1 MVALT
6 PAIADIVVWSDQITP
21 YDEQYFLTYARLL
34 DADREGAD
42 WRDVARIIL
51 LLDPEENPE
60 GARQC
65 WQTHLERAKWV
76 VTTGYKQLLDQ
87 AKLRSKR
94 S

>member
-1 MVALT
+1 MAE
-6 PAIADIVVWSDQITP
+6 PASTLADIVVWSDQITL
-21 YDEQYFLTYARLL
+21 YDEQHFLTYARLL
-34 DADREGAD
+34 DADREDAD

-51 LLDPEENPE
+51 LLDPEKNPE

-87 AKLRSKR
+87 AKLRSKQ

>member
-21 YDEQYFLTYARLL
+21 YDEQHFLTYARLL

-51 LLDPEENPE
+51 LLDPEKNPE
-60 GARQC
+60 RARQC

-87 AKLRSKR
+87 AKLRSKQ

>member
-1 MVALT
+1 MAELS
-6 PAIADIVVWSDQITP
+6 PSIADVVNWSDQVTP
-21 YDEQYFLTYARLL
+21 YDEQHFLTYARLL

-51 LLDPEENPE
+51 LLDPEKNPE
-60 GARQC
+60 RARQC

-87 AKLRSKR
+87 AKLRSKQ